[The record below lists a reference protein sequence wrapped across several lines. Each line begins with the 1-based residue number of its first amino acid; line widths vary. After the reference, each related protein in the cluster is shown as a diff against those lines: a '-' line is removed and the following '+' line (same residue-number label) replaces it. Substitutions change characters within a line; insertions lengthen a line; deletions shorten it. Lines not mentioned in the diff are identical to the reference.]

1 MVVAYLTASEF
12 RNITNLQTEEYSD
25 MQLNQMILAATVE
38 IDLRTNRT
46 WQGATTV
53 TDEYYDGDGTTELI
67 LDHPDVSSISS
78 ISIDEEYN
86 GTYVSVTKTYC
97 IVYSKEGRI
106 VLDNVRY
113 TPEVTSFVKGN
124 KTVKITYV
132 YGNSVPDDFV
142 KNLCALMV
150 LQELRSDQKLQDL
163 IDKRI
168 SLLRA
173 NSIKS
178 I

>member
-1 MVVAYLTASEF
+1 MGQYLTATEF
-12 RNITNLQTEEYSD
+12 RNVTNLGSSEYSD
-25 MQLNQMILAATVE
+25 AQLNQMLLAATAE

-53 TDEYYDGDGTTELI
+53 TNEYYDGDGSEELI
-67 LDHPDVSSISS
+67 LNHPEVTSISS
-78 ISIDEEYN
+78 LSIDEEYN
-86 GTYVSVTKTYC
+86 GTYVSVTPTYLM
-97 IVYSKEGRI
+97 IYSNEGRI

-113 TPEVTSFVKGN
+113 TPEVTAFVKGN

-132 YGNSVPDDFV
+132 YGNTTPNDFV